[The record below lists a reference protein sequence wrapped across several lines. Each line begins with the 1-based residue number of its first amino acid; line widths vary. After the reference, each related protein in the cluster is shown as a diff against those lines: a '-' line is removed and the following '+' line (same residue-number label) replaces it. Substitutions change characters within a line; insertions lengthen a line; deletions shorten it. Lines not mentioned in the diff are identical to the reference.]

1 MLLCALLKHYTKESI
16 FMSIQHQAFARAG
29 LIGNPSDGYFGKTI
43 SFVIREFSAQVELTP
58 SDSLELIPNEAE
70 LPKYESLESL
80 HQTIKLNGYYGAER
94 LFKATLIRFADYC
107 ERDGIELHDRNF
119 SLRYSSTVPRRVG
132 MAGSSALITA
142 TMRCLLEFYDVEIP
156 KPLLADL
163 IWRIENEELGIG
175 SGLQDRVI
183 QVYEGCV
190 FMDFDKDTMD
200 TQGYGNYEEVDLEK
214 LPNLYVA
221 FRTRLAEG
229 SEVFHNNIRERWD
242 NGDHQV
248 IDAMQQFGGFA
259 QQAYDLMQAGRVSE
273 VGPLMDKNFDLR
285 KTLFQLSEGDLAM
298 VDMAR
303 SVGAHAKF
311 SGSGGAIVGTYE
323 DDAMFAK
330 LEEEFRNTDIELVK
344 PTVAPPE

>member
-1 MLLCALLKHYTKESI
+1 
-16 FMSIQHQAFARAG
+16 MSIHHQAFARAG
-29 LIGNPSDGYFGKTI
+29 MIGNPSDGYFGKTI
-43 SFVIREFSAQVELTP
+43 SFVIREFSAKVELTP
-58 SDSLELIPNEAE
+58 SDHLEIIPNELE
-70 LPKYESLESL
+70 MPRYDSLVSL
-80 HQTIKLNGYYGAER
+80 RRTIKLNGYYGAER
-94 LFKATLIRFADYC
+94 LFKATLNRFADYC
-107 ERDGIELHDRNF
+107 ERNGLELHDRNF

-142 TMRCLLEFYDVEIP
+142 TMRCLLEFYAVDIP

-163 IWRIENEELGIG
+163 IWRIENEELNIG

-190 FMDFDKDTMD
+190 FMDFDKNVMES
-200 TQGYGNYEEVDLEK
+200 QGYGNYEEIDLDK

-221 FRTRLAEG
+221 FRTSLAEG

-242 NGDHQV
+242 KGDQQV
-248 IDAMQQFGGFA
+248 IDAMQQFAGFA
-259 QQAYDLMQAGRVSE
+259 QEAYDLMQAGRGAE
-273 VGPLMDKNFDLR
+273 VGPLMDQNFNLR
-285 KTLFQLSEGDLAM
+285 TTLFQLSEGDLAM
-298 VDMAR
+298 VDLAR

-330 LEEEFRNTDIELVK
+330 LEEKFRDTDIELVK
-344 PTVAPPE
+344 PTVAPPR